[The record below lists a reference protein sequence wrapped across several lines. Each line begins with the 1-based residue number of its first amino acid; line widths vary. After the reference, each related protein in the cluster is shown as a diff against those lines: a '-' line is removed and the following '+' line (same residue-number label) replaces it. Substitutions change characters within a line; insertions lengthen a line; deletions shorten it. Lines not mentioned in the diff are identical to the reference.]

1 MAGDWLKFDKAT
13 PDKPE
18 VFAIATELQID
29 PDAVVGKLMR
39 VWSWF
44 DSHTSDGNAHCVASA
59 LLDRCAGITGF
70 VTAMKNAGWIEV
82 HNGGCRLPNFDRHC
96 GETSKKRALGARRSA
111 AFRVSNGSCVTDAL
125 PREEKRREEN
135 KEQKQEPLRSPNGS
149 RLPPDW
155 TLPDEWRRWAEQE
168 RRDVD
173 VLRESRVFA
182 DYWASQP
189 GAKGRKTDW
198 QATWRNWI
206 RRAQGRP
213 RAGPQQQQLGKQAQ
227 GLMALEAMKSGNRMA
242 AGRDIGGSSE
252 ALLLGVG
259 SDASGRDPAGYG

>member
-1 MAGDWLKFDKAT
+1 MSLCGWL
-13 PDKPE
+13 
-18 VFAIATELQID
+18 VQCGSNL
-29 PDAVVGKLMR
+29 
-39 VWSWF
+39 S
-44 DSHTSDGNAHCVASA
+44 
-59 LLDRCAGITGF
+59 
-70 VTAMKNAGWIEV
+70 
-82 HNGGCRLPNFDRHC
+82 LPNFDRHN
-96 GETSKKRALGARRSA
+96 GKTAKNRALTAKRVAEFKSDGNAKGNARS
-111 AFRVSNGSCVTDAL
+111 VTSAL

-135 KEQKQEPLRSPNGS
+135 KEQKQEPVRSPNGS

-155 TLPDEWRRWAEQE
+155 TLPDEWRQWAEQE

-173 VLRESRVFA
+173 ALRESRVFA

-242 AGRDIGGSSE
+242 AGRDTGGASE
-252 ALLLGVG
+252 ALLLGAG
-259 SDASGRDPAGYG
+259 SDASGRDPPGYG